1 MEIEIYTDG
10 ACSGNPGPGGFGV
23 IFKHKGKITKSY
35 SKGYR
40 LTTNNRMELMA
51 AIFGLSKLDKENQ
64 IVSIFSDSKYLVDAI
79 NQNWIKKW
87 INTNFIGVK
96 NSDLWKKFLSL
107 YNKHQVEVYWIRG
120 HFGHYE
126 NEQCDKLATN
136 ALRNAKNID
145 HEYEKQK

>member
-1 MEIEIYTDG
+1 
-10 ACSGNPGPGGFGV
+10 
-23 IFKHKGKITKSY
+23 
-35 SKGYR
+35 
-40 LTTNNRMELMA
+40 MA
-51 AIFGLSKLDKENQ
+51 AIFGLSRLDKENQ